1 MWRNVAL
8 VATFI
13 DDDRL
18 SELLAPDSCLPHVQ
32 PSSGLD
38 AQVRHPWLRVVIK
51 RKAVVDRA
59 EVLVGIVLLDDAE
72 EAIPVGHGF
81 VLHEIILVGH
91 RPPDIA
97 IGGESG
103 HYIAQEAIIRLG
115 IPSSNAT
122 TVVGVE
128 ENDI

>member
-32 PSSGLD
+32 PSRGLD
-38 AQVRHPWLRVVIK
+38 AQVRDPRLGVVIK

-59 EVLVGIVLLDDAE
+59 EVLVGIVLLYDAE
-72 EAIPVGHGF
+72 ESIPVRHSF
-81 VLHEIILVGH
+81 VPHEIIFVSH
-91 RPPDIA
+91 
-97 IGGESG
+97 
-103 HYIAQEAIIRLG
+103 
-115 IPSSNAT
+115 
-122 TVVGVE
+122 
-128 ENDI
+128 